1 MGLLLARRDNLTARR
16 AETGFTLLGAET
28 GFKLVWPSMDP
39 MGTASIRDVA
49 RRAGVSPATVSR
61 VLNGSARVTDTRRER
76 VERAIEDLGFRP
88 SSLARGL
95 SLGRTGTLGVIA
107 PFFTHW
113 GTIGRLRG
121 ITDATAAADYDLMI
135 FNVETPKQRAD
146 ALLKFARRD
155 RVDGL
160 LVLSVPLEDDDAA
173 QLWSERLPVVVVDI
187 DRPELSRVTIDDVA
201 GGRLATEHLLER
213 GHRRIGFV
221 GDVADTGLGFTV
233 SDRRHRGYLEALAA
247 AGVGADP
254 GLTRLGA
261 YGRDGARASAV
272 PMLAAPDRPSAIFA
286 ASDMQAV
293 GVLDAAG
300 HAGLR
305 VPDDLAVVG
314 FDDIEIA
321 DVLGLTTVRQ
331 PLADIGAEAVN
342 VLLAELRDGKRAA
355 VEIVKPLELVPR
367 RTT

>member
-1 MGLLLARRDNLTARR
+1 MERVPDRIGPAR
-16 AETGFTLLGAET
+16 
-28 GFKLVWPSMDP
+28 
-39 MGTASIRDVA
+39 IRDVA

-61 VLNGSARVTDTRRER
+61 VLNGSARVTDARRER
-76 VERAIEDLGFRP
+76 VERAIAELGFRP

-113 GTIGRLRG
+113 GTVARLRG
-121 ITDATAAADYDLMI
+121 ITDSAASADYDLMI

-160 LVLSVPLEDDDAA
+160 LVVSVPLEDDDVAHLRR
-173 QLWSERLPVVVVDI
+173 QRLAVVVVDI
-187 DRPELSRVTIDDVA
+187 DRPEISRVTIDDVA

-221 GDVADTGLGFTV
+221 GDLPDPGLGFTV
-233 SDRRHRGYLEALAA
+233 SERRHRGYREALAA
-247 AGVGADP
+247 AGVPADP
-254 GLTRLGA
+254 LLTAVGA
-261 YGRDGARASAV
+261 YGRAGARALTNG
-272 PMLAAPDRPSAIFA
+272 MLAAPDRPTAIFA

-293 GVLDAAG
+293 GVLEAAED
-300 HAGLR
+300 AGLR
-305 VPDDLAVVG
+305 VPADLAVVG

-331 PLADIGAEAVN
+331 PLADIGAEAVRL
-342 VLLAELRDGKRAA
+342 LLAELDDGLQEP
-355 VEIVKPLELVPR
+355 VEIVKPLTLVPR

>member
-1 MGLLLARRDNLTARR
+1 VERVTDRTGPARI
-16 AETGFTLLGAET
+16 G
-28 GFKLVWPSMDP
+28 
-39 MGTASIRDVA
+39 DVA

-61 VLNGSARVTDTRRER
+61 VLTGSARVTDARRER
-76 VERAIEDLGFRP
+76 VEHAIAELGFRP

-113 GTIGRLRG
+113 GTMTRLRG
-121 ITDATAAADYDLMI
+121 ITDSAAASDYDLMI

-160 LVLSVPLEDDDAA
+160 LVLSVPLADDDVE
-173 QLWSERLPVVVVDI
+173 QLRQEGLPVVVVDV

-201 GGRLATEHLLER
+201 GGRMATEHLLER

-221 GDVADTGLGFTV
+221 GDLPDSGLGFTV
-233 SDRRHRGYLEALAA
+233 SELRQRGYRDALAA
-247 AGVGADP
+247 ANAPGDP
-254 GLTRLGA
+254 ALVALGA
-261 YGRDGARASAV
+261 YGRAAARSLATE
-272 PMLAAPDRPSAIFA
+272 MLAGPGRPTAIFA
-286 ASDMQAV
+286 ASDMQAI
-293 GVLDAAG
+293 GVLDAASE
-300 HAGLR
+300 AGLR
-305 VPDDLAVVG
+305 VPGDLAVVG

-331 PLADIGAEAVN
+331 PLADVGAEAVR
-342 VLLAELRDGKRAA
+342 LLVAELDDGPRYPLH
-355 VEIVKPLELVPR
+355 IVKPLTLIPR